1 MTRYQWLKFSAGEQK
16 IGHPARLLRGF
27 DEKLPDAPDEITLRV
42 IGFRT
47 HQFCG
52 IQLHSPTLPERLG
65 RWHPRRP
72 PFSLTRQ
79 QKTREPESLGRGQ
92 VPHTNGLTSSL

>member
-1 MTRYQWLKFSAGEQK
+1 MARHQRLKFSAGEQK
-16 IGHPARLLRGF
+16 IGHSVGLLRGF

-42 IGFRT
+42 IGLRT

-52 IQLHSPTLPERLG
+52 IQLHSPAFPERLG

-72 PFSLTRQ
+72 PFFLSRSTKNPRTGKLRPRASASYKWTY
-79 QKTREPESLGRGQ
+79 L
-92 VPHTNGLTSSL
+92 